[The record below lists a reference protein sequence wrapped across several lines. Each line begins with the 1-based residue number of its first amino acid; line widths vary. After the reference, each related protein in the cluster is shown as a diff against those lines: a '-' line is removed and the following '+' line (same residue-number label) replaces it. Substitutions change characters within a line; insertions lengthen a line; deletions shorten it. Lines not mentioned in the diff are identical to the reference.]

1 MNLFSLEM
9 DAISL
14 HKSKAGKHIRAF
26 YLRVLSITNITN
38 SEVHY
43 HIRMKMLQQT
53 YHLMFKWYNFVR
65 EEYFDFESDYEIQS
79 PDPDH

>member
-1 MNLFSLEM
+1 M

-26 YLRVLSITNITN
+26 YLRVLSVT
-38 SEVHY
+38 SDLH
-43 HIRMKMLQQT
+43 HIRMRMLQQT

-65 EEYFDFESDYEIQS
+65 EEFFDFESDYEI
-79 PDPDH
+79 